1 MKESKTKVRVGL
13 LAALTAVSALVLALG
28 LTACGGAGGGDT
40 DKTPFVGTW
49 DISSISGEEAVTEDD
64 MKMMSDMG
72 LNAFMN
78 LDEDGTAS
86 IDLFGEVMTGTW
98 TVKSATEIDVTIDG
112 STQAATLDGDKLT
125 MTDKTST
132 LVFTKGDP
140 KEVSSARGA
149 SK

>member
-28 LTACGGAGGGDT
+28 LTACGGAGGGDA

-86 IDLFGEVMTGTW
+86 IDLFGEVLQGMGKCPTFALAIG
-98 TVKSATEIDVTIDG
+98 KQRSCKRELR
-112 STQAATLDGDKLT
+112 SERNEAAKVLL
-125 MTDKTST
+125 
-132 LVFTKGDP
+132 
-140 KEVSSARGA
+140 
-149 SK
+149 